1 MKNDLTFINS
11 LEMKLALKFLLIFF
25 ICIKSYSQE
34 NSFPSA
40 SSILKKIDFNMLSK
54 TQIITS
60 EMIVYGK
67 RKSRTIRS
75 KGYSEGLDKNFTEYL
90 YPEREKGTKMLQG
103 AFPFTEDGK
112 KKAKQYLK
120 KINNNKN
127 FEIEVR

>member
-1 MKNDLTFINS
+1 MKNNLTFINS

-25 ICIKSYSQE
+25 ICIKSFSQE
-34 NSFPSA
+34 NSFPSPR
-40 SSILKKIDFNMLSK
+40 SILKKIDFNMISK

-90 YPEREKGTKMLQG
+90 YPEREKGTKMLKL
-103 AFPFTEDGK
+103 DDR
-112 KKAKQYLK
+112 LW
-120 KINNNKN
+120 I
-127 FEIEVR
+127 